1 MTTTLQSLPSGTNGF
16 PLSAASTSSSSL
28 QITLDPLF
36 LAQVYFRRR
45 QYDQCIEVCTTLLTT
60 NPYDQAVW
68 LLKTRALTARN
79 YIDDVEWDDEGIA
92 EVLLDD
98 NGVASAPRPGT
109 SMKRP
114 MTALGGGSN
123 GSSTSAA
130 IRPMTASGRP
140 VTGFARPGT
149 VSNRPGTS
157 SVDAAFRGNRP
168 GTSRVMTALGRA
180 IRLGTASLL
189 AVPGGPFIIP
199 ERLDFRKYA
208 ARPALGKALC
218 DYLLYVN
225 HNPRQALELASLATI
240 QSNYNDWWWKERL
253 GKCYYQL
260 GLYRDAEGQFASS
273 IKHTDTVASY
283 LQLAMVYQKLDQP
296 TAAQDIYQK
305 GIETFPNDVTLLLG
319 SARLHDTMGNTELAA
334 NIYRRVLSIDA
345 GCIEAIACLASHSF
359 YSDQP
364 EMSLKYYR
372 RLLQMGVVSIE
383 LWCNLGLATF
393 HASQY
398 DLALSCLQRAITL
411 SNEGNV
417 STSNSTSNDTTTN
430 DDTLNSDLWYNI
442 SCIAISLGDIN
453 LAYQALHIVLALDP
467 NHAESHVNL
476 GVVEARKGND
486 NNALAH
492 ATTAQRIAPW
502 LYEGWFNGA
511 LVSLRMG
518 DMQAAYTQC
527 KKSLEIFPEHSDSQE
542 LLNQIQTEIFRM

>member
-1 MTTTLQSLPSGTNGF
+1 MTT
-16 PLSAASTSSSSL
+16 LSASAPSLSSSSSTSTSSSSSSL
-28 QITLDPLF
+28 SITVDPLY
-36 LAQVYFRRR
+36 LAQMYYRRR
-45 QYDQCIEVCTTLLTT
+45 SYDQCIEICTNLLTN

-68 LLKTRALTARN
+68 LLKTRALTART

-98 NGVASAPRPGT
+98 NAVATAPRPGT
-109 SMKRP
+109 SLKRP
-114 MTALGGGSN
+114 MTAMGSGGN
-123 GSSTSAA
+123 TSAA

-149 VSNRPGTS
+149 SSARPGTS

-180 IRLGTASLL
+180 IRLGTASLM

-273 IKHTDTVASY
+273 IKHNDTVASY

-296 TAAQDIYQK
+296 STAQDIYQK
-305 GIETFPNDVTLLLG
+305 GIETFPTDVTLLLG

-334 NIYRRVLSIDA
+334 NIYRRVLTIDA

-398 DLALSCLQRAITL
+398 DLALSCLHRAITL
-411 SNEGNV
+411 ANEGDIN
-417 STSNSTSNDTTTN
+417 NDTSSTN
-430 DDTLNSDLWYNI
+430 DTVTSDVWYNI
-442 SCIAISLGDIN
+442 SCIAINLGDIN
-453 LAYQALHIVLALDP
+453 LAFQALHIVLALDP
-467 NHAESHVNL
+467 NHAESHINL
-476 GVVEARKGND
+476 GVLEARKGND
-486 NNALAH
+486 QNALSH
-492 ATTAQRIAPW
+492 ASTAQRIAPW
-502 LYEGWFNGA
+502 LYEGWYNGA
-511 LVSLRMG
+511 LCSLRTG

-527 KKSLEIFPEHSDSQE
+527 KKALEIFPEHSDSQE
-542 LLNQIQTEIFRM
+542 LLSQIQHEILT